1 MWRYLF
7 TSKHFRYGLI
17 LTCIGALGIAL
28 FGVFRIAAFSYFGP
42 ITLPY
47 TTPID
52 DFSGILFFGSL
63 PVAELIALRG
73 WLQEERR
80 QKREQAIVNE
90 RIPIQEA
97 EPAPV
102 AVAIPATA
110 SLVFVD
116 HEATL
121 MLGNAVAQLPP
132 MKNEHCLCRAMF
144 KYRINEPVDWSLPYE
159 KMTGD
164 REIQNHEKARR
175 MVYDTTKSLNSSA
188 KEHLGIDELFAWQG
202 KTIKRTK

>member
-28 FGVFRIAAFSYFGP
+28 FGVFRIFAFSYFGP

-52 DFSGILFFGSL
+52 DISTILFFGSL

-80 QKREQAIVNE
+80 QKREQEIVNE
-90 RIPIQEA
+90 SIPIQEA
-97 EPAPV
+97 ELAPV
-102 AVAIPATA
+102 AIAAVANLI
-110 SLVFVD
+110 FVD

-121 MLGNAVAQLPP
+121 MLGDAVAHLPP

-159 KMTGD
+159 EMTGD
-164 REIQNHEKARR
+164 QRIENHEKAKR
-175 MVYDTTKSLNSSA
+175 MVYDTTKSLNSRA
-188 KEHLGIDELFAWQG
+188 KEHLGIDELFSWQG